1 VAVMKFLIDTQCFLW
16 GTTAPER
23 LRQEAVDL
31 IASTENAVIFSAVS
45 ALEIAIKF
53 SIGKL
58 QLPEPPEIY
67 VPSRVSTLSLVMLPV
82 FLSHALQVAVLPHH
96 HRDPFDRL
104 LIAQSQIERVPLM
117 TADAT
122 FVKYDIEIIW
132 AGRDRSPRKLRPN

>member
-1 VAVMKFLIDTQCFLW
+1 MMKFLIDTQCFLW

-23 LRQEAVDL
+23 LRHEAVDL
-31 IASTENAVIFSAVS
+31 IESTENVVVFSAVS

-53 SIGKL
+53 SNGRL
-58 QLPEPPEIY
+58 QLPEPPESY
-67 VPSRVSTLSLVMLPV
+67 VPSRVSTLSLVTLPV
-82 FLSHALQVAVLPHH
+82 FLGHALQMALLPHH

-122 FVKYDIEIIW
+122 LAKYDVEIIW
-132 AGRDRSPRKLRPN
+132 AGKDRAPRQSRRAN